1 MLLNDVAPHPL
12 RRVYYITFAHITV
25 DFYMT
30 LFPPLLAL
38 FTTRFGL
45 SLVEASLLPMT
56 ISVFGNMPQ
65 PIMGYLGD
73 KNNRMVL
80 AALGVFFCGI
90 FVSIIG
96 FAPSAPL
103 LAVCLIFAA
112 LGSSLFHPTG
122 GGLVTA
128 SLPGRS
134 NLAMAIFLTG
144 GPLGMAIAPVTGTQI
159 IQRYGLEQLW
169 VTLFPAVVAAGVLIH
184 LSRSGTL
191 GESTTAPARISLAF
205 LKTTEVRP
213 LWILF
218 AISVFRSFVHATF
231 VSFISFLGLSRGW
244 DIGEIGW
251 TLSAY
256 LVSVT
261 LGRLAGGY
269 VGDRVSP
276 RKLLAVSCAVSTC
289 FFIPF
294 CFTSGNFSLLLFF
307 LAGFIFDLGATTNIV
322 LAQRVLPQ
330 NTSTATGMV
339 MGFSW
344 GVGGLMMPLIGLLA
358 QATSISVALAAVSSL
373 LIPAA
378 ILVGALPSDPHQHET
393 QAQG

>member
-1 MLLNDVAPHPL
+1 
-12 RRVYYITFAHITV
+12 
-25 DFYMT
+25 MT

-38 FTTRFGL
+38 FATRFGL

-65 PIMGYLGD
+65 PMMGYLGD
-73 KNNRMVL
+73 KNNRMIL
-80 AALGVFFCGI
+80 AALGVFCCGL

-96 FAPSAPL
+96 FAPSAPV
-103 LAVCLIFAA
+103 LALFLVFAA

-144 GPLGMAIAPVTGTQI
+144 GPLGMAIAPVAGTQI

-169 VTLFPAVVAAGVLIH
+169 ITVFPAIVAAAFL
-184 LSRSGTL
+184 LRFSRSGNL
-191 GESTTAPARISLAF
+191 GESTTKPVRISLAF
-205 LKTTEVRP
+205 LKTSEVRP
-213 LWILF
+213 LWTLF
-218 AISVFRSFVHATF
+218 AISVFRSFVHATYI
-231 VSFISFLGLSRGW
+231 SFISFLGQSRGW
-244 DIGEIGW
+244 NISEIGW

-256 LVSVT
+256 LVCIT
-261 LGRLAGGY
+261 MGRIVGGY
-269 VGDRVSP
+269 LGDRISP
-276 RKLLAVSCAVSTC
+276 RKLLGASCGISAC

-294 CFTSGNFSLLLFF
+294 CFTTGVYSLVLFF

-322 LAQRVLPQ
+322 LAQKVLPQ

-344 GVGGLMMPLIGLLA
+344 GVGGILMPFVALLA
-358 QATSISVALAAVSSL
+358 DATSISVALAAVSSL
-373 LIPAA
+373 LLPAA
-378 ILVGALPSDPHQHET
+378 LLVGALPKIRPQSLS
-393 QAQG
+393 QAGG

>member
-1 MLLNDVAPHPL
+1 MTGSSPHPL
-12 RRVYYITFAHITV
+12 RRVFYITFAHITV

-38 FTTRFGL
+38 FTMRFGL
-45 SLVEASLLPMT
+45 SLLEASLLPMT

-73 KNNRMVL
+73 KHNRMLL
-80 AALGVFFCGI
+80 AASGVFLCGV

-96 FAPSAPL
+96 FATSAPI
-103 LAVCLIFAA
+103 LALFLIFAA
-112 LGSSLFHPTG
+112 LGSSLFHPTS

-159 IQRYGLEQLW
+159 VQRYGLEQLW
-169 VTLFPAVVAAGVLIH
+169 VIVFPAVIAALALIRF
-184 LSRSGTL
+184 SRLGNL
-191 GESTTAPARISLAF
+191 GESTSPPARISLAF
-205 LKTTEVRP
+205 LRTSEVRP
-213 LWILF
+213 LWTLF

-231 VSFISFLGLSRGW
+231 VSFISFLGQSRGW
-244 DIGEIGW
+244 SIGEIGW
-251 TLSAY
+251 ILSAY

-261 LGRLAGGY
+261 LGRLTGGY
-269 VGDRVSP
+269 VADRISP
-276 RKLLAVSCAVSTC
+276 RKLLAGSCAISAC

-294 CFTSGNFSLLLFF
+294 CFTIGNLSLVLF
-307 LAGFIFDLGATTNIV
+307 LVAGFIFDLGATTNIV

-344 GVGGLMMPLIGLLA
+344 GVGGLLMPLIALLA
-358 QATSISVALAAVSSL
+358 NATSISVALAAVSSL

-378 ILVGALPSDPHQHET
+378 ILVSALPSDRPQLGN
-393 QAQG
+393 QAAG